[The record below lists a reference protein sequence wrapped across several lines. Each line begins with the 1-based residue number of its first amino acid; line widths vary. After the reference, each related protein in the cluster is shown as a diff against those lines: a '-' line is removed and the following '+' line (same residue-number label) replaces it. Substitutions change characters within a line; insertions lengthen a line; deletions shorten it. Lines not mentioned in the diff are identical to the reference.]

1 MSSLTFIILCLEG
14 AVLSFNVAASAALV
28 PSISAAFGVS
38 PFFAGK
44 ITWLY
49 MLPYGIAALIYGP
62 LVKIFDAKKVE
73 LVCLLLFSLAN
84 LLAGLSE
91 NIYTLFAARFMMGF
105 FGASVI
111 PLALILIARHIKAQ
125 DRGKFVG
132 VFFSATFIA
141 SLLGLVLSGVI
152 NWRFIYIIPAVCG
165 FVLLCFM
172 YFAFPSFK
180 EDRRAASK
188 IKYIAAFRNKAVLHI
203 FTYIFAVSLVYHGV
217 QQWLGVYFAKEYNL
231 AQFLI
236 SMLIMLTSL
245 SGVFGEILGG
255 FFADKLGRLKT
266 VNIGIFLMILAV
278 FVLLL
283 KLPLFIVSLLM
294 AAWGLGWTVNH
305 AGLSTML
312 TDLPQEFI
320 NESASLN
327 SSVRFISGGLGTAL
341 AGLLMQRSFIL
352 GFSVFGASLIL
363 LFVFSRPFLNLF
375 ERLAFINR
383 KE

>member
-1 MSSLTFIILCLEG
+1 VKKSTFFILCLEG

-28 PSISAAFGVS
+28 PSIADSFGV
-38 PFFAGK
+38 PLFFAGK

-62 LVKIFDAKKVE
+62 LVKIFDAKKIE
-73 LVCLLLFSLAN
+73 LACLLLFSLAN
-84 LLAGLSE
+84 LLAGLSDS
-91 NIYTLFAARFMMGF
+91 IYTLFAARFIMGF

-125 DRGKFVG
+125 ERGKFVG
-132 VFFSATFIA
+132 IFFSATFIA
-141 SLLGLVLSGVI
+141 SLLGLALSGII

-165 FVLLCFM
+165 FVLLFFM
-172 YFAFPSFK
+172 YFVLPSFK
-180 EDRRAASK
+180 EDNIAVLK
-188 IKYIAAFRNKAVLHI
+188 INYIGAFRNKAVLHI
-203 FTYIFAVSLVYHGV
+203 FTYIFAVSLIYHGI
-217 QQWLGVYFAKEYNL
+217 QQWLGVYFSKEYGL

-266 VNIGIFLMILAV
+266 VNIGISLMILTV
-278 FVLLL
+278 FILLF
-283 KLPLFIVSLLM
+283 KLPLFIAPLLM
-294 AAWGLGWTVNH
+294 VAWGLGWTMNH

-327 SSVRFISGGLGTAL
+327 SSVRFISGGLGAAL
-341 AGLLMQRSFIL
+341 AALLMQRSFVL
-352 GFSVFGASLIL
+352 GFSVFGLSLVL
-363 LFVFSRPFLNLF
+363 LFIFSKPFLSLF
-375 ERLAFINR
+375 ENLVFINR